1 MENSNKQAFTQDEVK
16 KYVNDYIMQ
25 FLRILRILVYSDMKK
40 LGIDSLESYVGFLLL
55 EYYVQKKRAES
66 NTIEHASKN

>member
-1 MENSNKQAFTQDEVK
+1 MENTDKQIFTQEELK

-40 LGIDSLESYVGFLLL
+40 LGINDLQTYLNILFAWNIIC
-55 EYYVQKKRAES
+55 KRREKEKAF
-66 NTIEHASKN
+66 